1 MRALKFLIIII
12 IFILTSCN
20 QEKKSEFSINGTT
33 NKLKNGTVLYLFDT
47 SKEKIIDSVTLQNN
61 KFNFTTNLQNYPF
74 LAVLRNKDNSL
85 YKRLWLENR
94 PMIFNASNRNFK
106 NAEILG
112 SDSETEYNNLYKAVD
127 TLPRKE
133 REKLLTEFIK
143 SNSDNILGSYVLA
156 EWYISWKK
164 ERTEP
169 LFNQF
174 SEKNK
179 NSIYGK
185 EIRKYIESTQ
195 NPKIGEKY
203 VDFESTDQYGKK
215 NKLSEIKGKLTLL
228 EFWASW
234 CAPCRKDNKNLV
246 DYYNEYN
253 SLGFEIFQVSLDDSN
268 EKWSEAIKQDS
279 LQWTNVS
286 ELKGWKNNGAMIYGI
301 NLLPTNYLIDEKG
314 IIISKDLRG
323 EKLKQKIIEILE

>member
-1 MRALKFLIIII
+1 MKALKFLIITL
-12 IFILTSCN
+12 ILTSCN

-33 NKLKNGTVLYLFDT
+33 NELKNGTVLYLFDSST
-47 SKEKIIDSVTLQNN
+47 DKIIDSVKVQNN
-61 KFNFTTNLQNYPF
+61 KFNITKNLQNYP
-74 LAVLRNKDNSL
+74 LPAVLRNKDNSL
-85 YKRLWLENR
+85 YKRLWLENK
-94 PMIFNASNRNFK
+94 PMIFNASNRNFE

-112 SDSETEYNNLYKAVD
+112 SDSEIEYGNLYKAVD

-133 REKLLTEFIK
+133 REKLLMDFIK
-143 SNSDNILGSYVLA
+143 AHSDNILGSYVLA

-179 NSIYGK
+179 NSLYGQ
-185 EIRKYIESTQ
+185 EILKYIETNQ
-195 NPKIGEKY
+195 DPKIGDKY

-215 NKLSEIKGKLTLL
+215 YKLSAIKGKLTLL

-246 DYYNEYN
+246 NYYDKYK
-253 SLGFEIFQVSLDDSN
+253 SLGFEIFQVSLDDN
-268 EKWSEAIKQDS
+268 EEKWLEAIKQDN

-301 NLLPTNYLIDEKG
+301 NLLPTNYLIDENG
-314 IIISKDLRG
+314 IIISKDLQG
-323 EKLKQKIIEILE
+323 EELKQKIKEILE

>member
-1 MRALKFLIIII
+1 VKALKFLIITL
-12 IFILTSCN
+12 ILTSCN

-33 NKLKNGTVLYLFDT
+33 NELKNGTVLYLFDSST
-47 SKEKIIDSVTLQNN
+47 DKIIDSVKVQNN
-61 KFNFTTNLQNYPF
+61 KFNITKNLQNYP
-74 LAVLRNKDNSL
+74 LPAVLRNKDNSL
-85 YKRLWLENR
+85 YKRLWLENK
-94 PMIFNASNRNFK
+94 PMIFNASNRNFE

-112 SDSETEYNNLYKAVD
+112 SDSEIEYGNLYKAVD

-133 REKLLTEFIK
+133 REKLLMDFIK
-143 SNSDNILGSYVLA
+143 AHSDNILGSYVLA

-179 NSIYGK
+179 NSLYGQ
-185 EIRKYIESTQ
+185 EILKYIETNQ
-195 NPKIGEKY
+195 DPKIGDKY

-215 NKLSEIKGKLTLL
+215 YKLSAIKGKLTLL

-246 DYYNEYN
+246 NYYDKYK
-253 SLGFEIFQVSLDDSN
+253 SLGFEIFQVSLDDN
-268 EKWSEAIKQDS
+268 EEKWLEAIKQDN

-301 NLLPTNYLIDEKG
+301 NLLPTNYLIDENG
-314 IIISKDLRG
+314 IIISKDLQG
-323 EKLKQKIIEILE
+323 EELKQKIKEILE

>member
-1 MRALKFLIIII
+1 MRTIKFLIIIL
-12 IFILTSCN
+12 ILASCN
-20 QEKKSEFSINGTT
+20 QEKKSDFSLSGTT
-33 NKLKNGTVLYLFDT
+33 NELKNGTILYLFD
-47 SKEKIIDSVTLQNN
+47 SSMEKIIDSVKVQNN

-74 LAVLRNKDNSL
+74 PAVLRNEDNSL
-85 YKRLWLENR
+85 YKRLWLENKS
-94 PMIFNASNRNFK
+94 MIFNASKQNFE

-112 SDSETEYNNLYKAVD
+112 SDSEIEYDSLYKAFD

-133 REKLLTEFIK
+133 GEKLLTDFIK

-174 SEKNK
+174 SENNK

-185 EIRKYIESTQ
+185 EIRKYIESNQ
-195 NPKIGEKY
+195 NPKVGEKY
-203 VDFESTDQYGKK
+203 VDFESIDQYGKK

-246 DYYNEYN
+246 DYYDEYK
-253 SLGFEIFQVSLDDSN
+253 SLGFEIFQVSLDDSK
-268 EKWSEAIKQDS
+268 EKWLEAIKQDN

-301 NLLPTNYLIDEKG
+301 NLLPTNYLIDENG

-323 EKLKQKIIEILE
+323 EELKQKIKEILE

>member
-1 MRALKFLIIII
+1 MRALKFLLIA
-12 IFILTSCN
+12 FFLTSCN
-20 QEKKSEFSINGTT
+20 QEKKPEFSINGTT
-33 NKLKNGTVLYLFDT
+33 NELKNGTVLYLFDN
-47 SKEKIIDSVTLQNN
+47 SKDKIIDSIKVQNN
-61 KFNFTTNLQNYPF
+61 KFNFSTSLQNYPIP
-74 LAVLRNKDNSL
+74 AVLKNKDNSL
-85 YKRLWLENR
+85 YKRLWLENK
-94 PMIFNASNRNFK
+94 PMTFNASNRNFE

-112 SDSETEYNNLYKAVD
+112 SDSEIEYDNLYKAAD

-133 REKLLTEFIK
+133 REKLLAEFIK
-143 SNSDNILGSYVLA
+143 TNSDNILGSYVLS

-185 EIRKYIESTQ
+185 EILKYIESNQ

-203 VDFESTDQYGKK
+203 VDFESLDQYGK
-215 NKLSEIKGKLTLL
+215 NHKLSEIKGKLTLL

-234 CAPCRKDNKNLV
+234 CAPCRKDNKYLV
-246 DYYNEYN
+246 DYYNEYK
-253 SLGFEIFQVSLDDSN
+253 SLGFEIFQVSLDDN
-268 EKWSEAIKQDS
+268 KEKWLEAIKQDN
-279 LQWTNVS
+279 LQWINVS
-286 ELKGWKNNGAMIYGI
+286 ELKGWKNNGAMIYDI
-301 NLLPTNYLIDEKG
+301 NLLPTNYLIDENG

-323 EKLKQKIIEILE
+323 EQLKLKIKEILE